1 MIIAWGRSPD
11 QPIRCAGLVRPSR
24 RSAPRDMGALERR
37 IPDASATPGVSDQEY
52 GGELAGSA
60 VTMASCSLG
69 EFVRAVIMKEG

>member
-1 MIIAWGRSPD
+1 
-11 QPIRCAGLVRPSR
+11 
-24 RSAPRDMGALERR
+24 MGALERR